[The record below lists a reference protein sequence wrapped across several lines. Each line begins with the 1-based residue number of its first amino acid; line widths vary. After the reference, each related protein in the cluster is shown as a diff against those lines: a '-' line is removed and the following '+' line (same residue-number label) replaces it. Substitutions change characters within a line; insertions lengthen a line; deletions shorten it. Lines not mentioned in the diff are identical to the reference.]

1 MRKLERGKLGWAATG
16 AVAVVT
22 VGFLWRPAVAAAPEG
37 PSPTFTKDVAPILQ
51 RSCQSCHN
59 PAGSAPMSLLTYSDA
74 RPWAKAIKMKTA
86 VREMPP
92 FFIDKTVGI
101 QRFKD
106 DPSLSDTE
114 IARIAKWVDN
124 GAPEGNPADLPPA
137 RQLPSGDEWQI
148 GQPDLVVS
156 SPLIHIK
163 AEQSDALLDLGI
175 VPIKGLIENRW
186 IQSVEFREILVEGKP
201 GYRKPALHHCLV
213 VAGSSD
219 ELGMGAAATSAAE
232 ANERAR
238 TGGSRLRISHETGQ
252 NPTIYGDTGGV
263 MLKVDSA
270 ISFESVH
277 LHPSNAR
284 DEVIRVDI
292 GIKFYPED
300 YKPKYTQSGFLA
312 IHGDDEAIDI
322 PANTDNVRMD
332 AYYRLNQA
340 AIMTTFEPHM
350 HSAGKQMCV
359 EAIYPDNSRETL
371 NCARYDQNWA
381 RVYIYEDD
389 AAPLLPADTVL
400 HVFGTYNNS
409 PSNRNVEDPRNWKGW
424 GNRTSGMDDMFIL
437 LPKMTV
443 LTEEQYQA
451 EVAARRTKAASSQ
464 ERQAAVR

>member
-1 MRKLERGKLGWAATG
+1 MWRLERALLGVTTTS

-22 VGFLWRPAVAAAPEG
+22 VGFLCQPAAAAPVG
-37 PSPTFTKDVAPILQ
+37 PSPTFTKDIAPIVQ

-59 PAGSAPMSLLTYSDA
+59 PNGNAPMSLLTYSDA
-74 RPWAKAIKMKTA
+74 RPWARAIKARTTT
-86 VREMPP
+86 REMPP

-106 DPSLSDTE
+106 DPSLSDAE
-114 IARIAKWVDN
+114 IATIAEWVDN

-137 RQLPSGDEWQI
+137 RQFPSGDQWQT
-148 GQPDLVVS
+148 GQPDVVVS

-163 AEQSDALLDLGI
+163 ASQSDALLDLGI

-186 IQSVEFREILVEGKP
+186 IQSVEFHEILVEGKP
-201 GYRKPALHHCLV
+201 GFRKPALHHCLV

-219 ELGMGAAATSAAE
+219 ELGMGAAAASAAE

-263 MLKVDSA
+263 MLKVDSV

-332 AYYRLNQA
+332 AYYRLSQP

-359 EAIYPDNSRETL
+359 EAIYPDSSRETL

-381 RVYIYEDD
+381 RVYIYQDD

-400 HVFGTYNNS
+400 HVFGTYNNT

-424 GNRTSGMDDMFIL
+424 GNRTSGTDDMFIL

-443 LTEEQYQA
+443 LTEEQYQS

-464 ERQAAVR
+464 QRQAAVR